1 MHSPLRTTPAS
12 RDPSPRLAPRWRALV
27 LAALAVL
34 LASCCTEEAAT
45 DPRGWPSELVLG
57 LVPANEAEMMVD
69 NLDPIA
75 DFLEERLGMPVRAFV
90 PQDYTGLVEAMGSG
104 RADIAMLPP
113 FAAMLGARRYDIQAV
128 LISVRNGETG
138 YHTQWM
144 TRDASICKEPPVPGE
159 NGMLKCEGDLEQLRG
174 RTIAFTDPNSTTGY
188 LFPSQQLFELG
199 IDPEKDVRGIFVRS
213 HDAAV
218 LAVYAG
224 DTDIGVSYN
233 DARNM
238 IAAQYPDVGEKVI
251 VFNRTVDV
259 PNDGVQVRAD
269 LPEDLKLAI
278 AQAFVDF
285 AKSQEHL
292 PREQRALWNI
302 YEIDGFVPAA
312 PGVYQP
318 VADVYDLMRR

>member
-1 MHSPLRTTPAS
+1 MSPNSPIEPTPG
-12 RDPSPRLAPRWRALV
+12 RRWRRLLALPLV
-27 LAALAVL
+27 LA
-34 LASCCTEEAAT
+34 LASCCADPAAS

-57 LVPANEAEMMVD
+57 LVPANEAEMMVE
-69 NLDPIA
+69 NLDPIS
-75 DFLEERLGMPVRAFV
+75 DYLEARLGMPVRAFV

-144 TRDASICKEPPVPGE
+144 TRDASLCKAPPEPGPS
-159 NGMLKCEGDLEQLRG
+159 GMLRCDGDLEKVRG

-188 LFPSQQLFELG
+188 LFPAQQLFKLG
-199 IDPEKDVRGIFVRS
+199 IDPERDVRGIFVRS

-224 DTDIGVSYN
+224 DTDVAVSYN

-238 IAAQYPDVGEKVI
+238 VKAQYPDVGEKVI

-269 LPEDLKLAI
+269 LPEDLKQAI

-318 VADVYDLMRR
+318 VADVYDQMRR

>member
-1 MHSPLRTTPAS
+1 MSPNP
-12 RDPSPRLAPRWRALV
+12 PSETAPRRRLRRLLALPLV
-27 LAALAVL
+27 LALSACCADQA
-34 LASCCTEEAAT
+34 AS

-57 LVPANEAEMMVD
+57 LVPANEAEMMVE
-69 NLDPIA
+69 NLDPISNY
-75 DFLEERLGMPVRAFV
+75 LEERLGMPVRAFV

-144 TRDASICKEPPVPGE
+144 TRDASLCNQPPVPGP
-159 NGMLKCEGDLEQLRG
+159 NGMLRCDGDIEKVRG
-174 RTIAFTDPNSTTGY
+174 RTVAFTDPNSTTGY
-188 LFPSQQLFELG
+188 LFPAQQLFKQG
-199 IDPEKDVRGIFVRS
+199 IDPERDVRGIFVRS

-224 DTDIGVSYN
+224 DTDVAVSYN

-238 IAAQYPDVGEKVI
+238 VKAQYPDVGEKVI

-269 LPEDLKLAI
+269 LPEDLKQAI

-318 VADVYDLMRR
+318 VADVYDQMRR

>member
-1 MHSPLRTTPAS
+1 MNPLPRTTPVHGFRPA
-12 RDPSPRLAPRWRALV
+12 RPSLHWRVLLLAPFAL
-27 LAALAVL
+27 L
-34 LASCCTEEAAT
+34 LASCCADEAAS

-57 LVPANEAEMMVD
+57 LVPANEAEMMVE
-69 NLDPIA
+69 NLDPIS
-75 DFLEERLGMPVRAFV
+75 DYLEQRLGVPVRAFV

-144 TRDASICKEPPVPGE
+144 TRDPSICKEPPVPGE

-188 LFPSQQLFELG
+188 LFPSHQLFQLG
-199 IDPEKDVRGIFVRS
+199 IDPERDVRGIFVRS

-238 IAAQYPDVGEKVI
+238 IKAQYPDVGEKVI

-259 PNDGVQVRAD
+259 PNDGVQVRAG

-285 AKSQEHL
+285 ARSQEHL

-318 VADVYDLMRR
+318 VAEVYDLMRR